1 MIYYILIKIDKS
13 VKRSIHL
20 RARQTRMID

>member
-13 VKRSIHL
+13 VKRSHL